1 MISLSLNKMKLI
13 ANFRG
18 IKDYRDKSKD
28 ESKEILSKPESKI
41 NYLKLSIKQ
50 IREKF
55 NDSKNRFSKSKI
67 KEIKR
72 RLYTTEN
79 KEILSTQKIKKIE
92 FFFLELEENLL
103 KLKKYNDYDFS

>member
-41 NYLKLSIKQ
+41 NYLKLSIK
-50 IREKF
+50 
-55 NDSKNRFSKSKI
+55 
-67 KEIKR
+67 
-72 RLYTTEN
+72 
-79 KEILSTQKIKKIE
+79 
-92 FFFLELEENLL
+92 
-103 KLKKYNDYDFS
+103 